1 MYLRRLGPEKGDFVI
16 RLYTRCYLFR
26 MGGFTPYENFSTL
39 IINYLQIHLLCGS
52 KPFSGLLAKMAK
64 ARARTAVA
72 STRRGRS
79 GRQGTLWR
87 INAIKSKRGRLQA
100 MPSRTHGR
108 PWPCEW
114 VARSAG
120 MERSGRFRRAQP
132 EPDGYCNSN
141 GCACEAEERSWTEV
155 PLRQLKKAG
164 QHTLLSLY

>member
-1 MYLRRLGPEKGDFVI
+1 M
-16 RLYTRCYLFR
+16 
-26 MGGFTPYENFSTL
+26 
-39 IINYLQIHLLCGS
+39 Q
-52 KPFSGLLAKMAK
+52 GLLRGVNPKTILNNCHKSTTSHSCSSRRYTSGAKSAWN
-64 ARARTAVA
+64 ADFHPDV
-72 STRRGRS
+72 TRQENRKQR
-79 GRQGTLWR
+79 RQGTLWR

-141 GCACEAEERSWTEV
+141 GCACEAHYRTH
-155 PLRQLKKAG
+155 LRRNSFIPAAKVKSQCRVDG
-164 QHTLLSLY
+164 M

>member
-1 MYLRRLGPEKGDFVI
+1 MAVNLFQAIGENGDGESADSSCFGEACPRR
-16 RLYTRCYLFR
+16 
-26 MGGFTPYENFSTL
+26 
-39 IINYLQIHLLCGS
+39 
-52 KPFSGLLAKMAK
+52 
-64 ARARTAVA
+64 
-72 STRRGRS
+72 
-79 GRQGTLWR
+79 RQGTFAGALPPNDPR
-87 INAIKSKRGRLQA
+87 GSRPIDSATLHPGLRRRAEARESAVKSKRGRLQA

-132 EPDGYCNSN
+132 EPDGYCNSH
-141 GCACEAEERSWTEV
+141 GCACGAEERSWTEV